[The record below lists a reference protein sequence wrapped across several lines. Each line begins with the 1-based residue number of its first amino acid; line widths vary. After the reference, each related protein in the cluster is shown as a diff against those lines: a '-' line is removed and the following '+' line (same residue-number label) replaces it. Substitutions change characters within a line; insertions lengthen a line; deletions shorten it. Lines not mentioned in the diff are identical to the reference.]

1 MDKRRKTANKRNQ
14 PSRQTRAQA
23 GGMED
28 VLLDVLQELKTLKE
42 EVKEIKE
49 RQGAIEGSQ
58 ENQGTSSTSA
68 TLQPSN
74 SEARTPG
81 GTNESGSGPTN
92 LSPTV
97 QGPSSSLAWSSH
109 TAPSLPQVTQLSSSL
124 PLVAQVPSSSLPL
137 VDIVP
142 EQMRQDIIRGK
153 DINLVQLLMPTRE
166 RGNFVS
172 ERVIKIGEESLHLK
186 ALSDKRLTKLLTVQ
200 EFVSAFNIYKNILCE
215 AFPGRRGELD
225 RYMSSIIHIGS
236 KYPGFAHYEYH
247 LEFSARAAYFKEHRN
262 ILVDWG
268 VVDDRLLT
276 QIVAGRR
283 ANTCTLCGGFDH
295 ATSLCG
301 LAIEGRKAQSIT
313 NTRKPC
319 DFYNSRRGCKKEPG
333 QCQYSHVC
341 SFCRSATHVV
351 ENCIRKKQAIP
362 SA

>member
-1 MDKRRKTANKRNQ
+1 MDKRRKTPNKRNQ

-28 VLLDVLQELKTLKE
+28 VFLDVLQELKTLKE

-97 QGPSSSLAWSSH
+97 QGPSSSLALMSH
-109 TAPSLPQVTQLSSSL
+109 TAPSLPQVTQLTSSSL
-124 PLVAQVPSSSLPL
+124 PLGAQVPSSSLPL

-200 EFVSAFNIYKNILCE
+200 EFVSAFNIW
-215 AFPGRRGELD
+215 PGL
-225 RYMSSIIHIGS
+225 RYWGPCSS
-236 KYPGFAHYEYH
+236 YNVH
-247 LEFSARAAYFKEHRN
+247 LR
-262 ILVDWG
+262 
-268 VVDDRLLT
+268 
-276 QIVAGRR
+276 
-283 ANTCTLCGGFDH
+283 
-295 ATSLCG
+295 
-301 LAIEGRKAQSIT
+301 
-313 NTRKPC
+313 
-319 DFYNSRRGCKKEPG
+319 
-333 QCQYSHVC
+333 
-341 SFCRSATHVV
+341 
-351 ENCIRKKQAIP
+351 
-362 SA
+362 